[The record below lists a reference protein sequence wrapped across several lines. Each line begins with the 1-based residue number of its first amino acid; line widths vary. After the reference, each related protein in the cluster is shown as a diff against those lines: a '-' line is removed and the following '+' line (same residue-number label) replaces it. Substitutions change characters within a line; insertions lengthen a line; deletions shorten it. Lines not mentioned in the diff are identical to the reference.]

1 MGAMVACAAAGPVLE
16 TSHVSGELS
25 LDAADCEFRGTLAL
39 GALSAGLIAGPRVAA
54 AQAVTGHATAV
65 RATTIGLLGSTTTEL
80 AGTGTLSGSTDAREA
95 SQITGEVPPCNEQP
109 CDFLTGG
116 GFIVRDSGA
125 KANFGVGGGCKH
137 DSPTWGHLEYIDHG
151 TGLNVH
157 WKTITAYPFV
167 DQGEPSHGQPT
178 GARYI
183 CGTARTNQFGNVDWA
198 VFVRDTGEPGDDD
211 ELRFA

>member
-1 MGAMVACAAAGPVLE
+1 MRRMFLILIGVATSVLIG
-16 TSHVSGELS
+16 VP
-25 LDAADCEFRGTLAL
+25 A
-39 GALSAGLIAGPRVAA
+39 SA
-54 AQAVTGHATAV
+54 
-65 RATTIGLLGSTTTEL
+65 
-80 AGTGTLSGSTDAREA
+80 
-95 SQITGEVPPCNEQP
+95 GEVPPCNEQP

-125 KANFGVGGGCKH
+125 HANFGVGGGCKH
-137 DSPTWGHLEYIDHG
+137 GSPTWGHLEYIDHG

-157 WKTITAYPFV
+157 WETITAYLFV

-198 VFVRDTGEPGDDD
+198 VFARDTGEPGDDD
-211 ELRFA
+211 EFTIRLRDSSGVIVYTTETDSDHTLGGSGSGGGNIQLHKPNPSTTGGFGGSCPALTGGPPPPPPPD